1 MNINWNR
8 IKPNENTRGFH
19 TKSDGSIQFGKTK
32 NGNASNAIAF
42 YKRSSNKLGVEGGC
56 KVSIGFSDNR
66 VFITKKQT
74 PVMFTINSARYL
86 YDKNLVSEIIYSLTG
101 KYPNRKKSYKILID
115 FVEVE
120 NNPGIFEIVLYK
132 EKDEFGFFEMNGV
145 YEAC

>member
-8 IKPNENTRGFH
+8 IRPNENTRGVH
-19 TKSDGSIQFGKTK
+19 TKSDGSLQFGKTK

-42 YKRSSNKLGVEGGC
+42 YKTSRNKLGVEGGS

-74 PVMFTINSARYL
+74 PVMFTLNSARYL

-101 KYPNRKKSYKILID
+101 KYPTRKKSYKILID

-120 NNPGIFEIVLYK
+120 NNPGIFEIVLHK